1 MLTESGRY
9 LITGGSGLLGRALV
23 EHLYSRGFKNLV
35 IMGRNENRLAEV
47 RDSYPGITT
56 VSGCVS
62 DPYALAIAAAGC
74 DGIFHLAAYK
84 NLVMAEK
91 EPGACAQSNI
101 EGVSNLLRVAR
112 DLRPDFLVFVSSSA
126 AADVKGVYGASKF
139 IGEKMVQEFAAFNP
153 ATLCRTVRFANLWRG
168 AGSFILNWERAATE
182 GRPIKITDPSAS
194 RFFITMSAAAD
205 QVILAL
211 TSPEHLVIQR
221 TKGVSIGVI
230 QQAFDEFH
238 GKDGR
243 TIAWHTI
250 GLQPGEVLHQTVD
263 GVNFSDKAEQ
273 YTVEEFKKEFLC
285 PTKS

>member
-1 MLTESGRY
+1 MNRACRY

-35 IMGRNENRLAEV
+35 LMGRNENRLAEV
-47 RDSYPGITT
+47 RESYPGITT

-62 DPYALAIAAAGC
+62 DPYALARAGAGC

-91 EPGACAQSNI
+91 EPSACAQSNI
-101 EGVSNLLRVAR
+101 LGVSNLLRLAA

-139 IGEKMVQEFAAFNP
+139 IGEKMVAEFAASNP
-153 ATLCRTVRFANLWRG
+153 GTLCRTVRFANLWRG
-168 AGSFILNWERAATE
+168 AGSFILNWERAVAE
-182 GRPIKITDPSAS
+182 GRPIRLTSLVAT
-194 RFFITMSAAAD
+194 RFFITMEAAAE
-205 QVILAL
+205 QIILAL

-221 TKGVSIGVI
+221 TKGVSMGVI
-230 QQAFDEFH
+230 QQAFDEVH
-238 GKDGR
+238 GVGMGWVV
-243 TIAWHTI
+243 T

-263 GVNFSDKAEQ
+263 GVNFSNEAEQ